1 MTGIK
6 RKASESEDPSSA
18 EPKIQKRVSTNELES
33 QDKGNMSEHSE
44 DDSGSENDEEEE
56 TEEKHSNTA
65 KSSTTAAHDI
75 HIARETA
82 ELFKS
87 NIFKLQ
93 IDELLEQVKLKESH
107 VLKVEKFLH
116 KLYDMIQQV
125 PDWEE
130 HSITEVE
137 SFFKG
142 KIVSVPFVDPKPM
155 AATTNYK
162 FDYKA
167 PSVSLIGSF
176 ALKTGIYQPHGSA
189 IDVLLTM
196 PESLFEKKDFLN
208 FRALHK
214 RSVYLAYLTHY
225 LSISFKKEKLDQYIS
240 LEYSYFNNDPLL
252 PIVTISCKKAPSHQ
266 NEEYNFYKTRF
277 SINLIIGFPHKIFDA
292 KKLLPNKNCIRI
304 AHDDSVSELPV
315 TPLYNFAI
323 LSSTTYEVYLKY
335 LYKTK
340 KQTIAFKEAAVLGR
354 LWLQQRGFSSQSAHS
369 GSLGGFGTFEFTTL
383 MATLLNGGGVN
394 GNKILLHGFSSY
406 QLFKGVIK
414 YLATMDLC
422 TDGHLQFSSEDENHS
437 SKYIEEG
444 FQAPTLFDKSTKV
457 NILSKMTNVSYQALK
472 MYAKETL
479 TMLNNVVQDQF
490 SNIFLTN
497 ISRTDNLKYDHCFD
511 LLFPLGTVG
520 NSDSFLSS
528 NFGPLERIKF
538 ITIENFIVNKI
549 TNVVKIALGDRIN
562 LIEVKLQNVVTT
574 FPISRRK
581 VHSSSG
587 GNNFNFEFIKLK
599 LLVNPDESEKL
610 VTKGP
615 AHSEEATPEAIF
627 FKSFWGPKSSLRRFK
642 DGSITH
648 CCVWSTS
655 SSEPIISSILNF
667 ALKKHVSEKMQI
679 NNTITK
685 EFQDLLPLPNLPAS
699 STTSV
704 LNLTSFYN
712 LKKSFDNLYK
722 VVFKM
727 TLPLSIKSI
736 LPVGPAFRYTSL
748 CQPVPFA
755 YSDPDFFQDVILEF
769 ETSPKWPDE
778 ITSLE
783 KAKTAFPVSYTHLD
797 VYKRQ
802 VLVNGLIWSEVSCAL
817 ILERVGEE
825 YVVVSGLVPSCSYDI
840 QFVNRLDQTDDY
852 LISDLMI
859 RTSSILNNDSS
870 NDKTEV
876 SENFENLDFSFP
888 SYYHRKFLSPLLTL
902 KHSVLTTNAN
912 LADERNKIKKTKK
925 EINKKLNSLRQE
937 IDHFKGK
944 IEQNATND
952 EKNTSKV
959 DNLKI
964 ALQQNEKALK
974 QLEEDLKRASEKEL
988 ALEED
993 YLTKKDYHLQKELEF
1008 SKLEESL
1015 NKDLSLVKAKETKL
1029 QNEYNQL
1036 SSKKDKLSL
1045 RHEKLQK
1052 ELDENNELFTVV
1064 KEQFVVKRENER
1076 LKRQEARI
1084 REISDFELGIKGLEQ
1099 DISRLDAENDH
1110 IQGLLNG
1117 F

>member
-627 FKSFWGPKSSLRRFK
+627 FKS
-642 DGSITH
+642 
-648 CCVWSTS
+648 
-655 SSEPIISSILNF
+655 
-667 ALKKHVSEKMQI
+667 
-679 NNTITK
+679 
-685 EFQDLLPLPNLPAS
+685 
-699 STTSV
+699 
-704 LNLTSFYN
+704 
-712 LKKSFDNLYK
+712 
-722 VVFKM
+722 
-727 TLPLSIKSI
+727 
-736 LPVGPAFRYTSL
+736 
-748 CQPVPFA
+748 
-755 YSDPDFFQDVILEF
+755 
-769 ETSPKWPDE
+769 
-778 ITSLE
+778 
-783 KAKTAFPVSYTHLD
+783 
-797 VYKRQ
+797 
-802 VLVNGLIWSEVSCAL
+802 
-817 ILERVGEE
+817 
-825 YVVVSGLVPSCSYDI
+825 
-840 QFVNRLDQTDDY
+840 
-852 LISDLMI
+852 
-859 RTSSILNNDSS
+859 
-870 NDKTEV
+870 
-876 SENFENLDFSFP
+876 
-888 SYYHRKFLSPLLTL
+888 
-902 KHSVLTTNAN
+902 
-912 LADERNKIKKTKK
+912 
-925 EINKKLNSLRQE
+925 
-937 IDHFKGK
+937 
-944 IEQNATND
+944 
-952 EKNTSKV
+952 
-959 DNLKI
+959 
-964 ALQQNEKALK
+964 
-974 QLEEDLKRASEKEL
+974 
-988 ALEED
+988 
-993 YLTKKDYHLQKELEF
+993 
-1008 SKLEESL
+1008 
-1015 NKDLSLVKAKETKL
+1015 
-1029 QNEYNQL
+1029 
-1036 SSKKDKLSL
+1036 
-1045 RHEKLQK
+1045 
-1052 ELDENNELFTVV
+1052 
-1064 KEQFVVKRENER
+1064 
-1076 LKRQEARI
+1076 
-1084 REISDFELGIKGLEQ
+1084 
-1099 DISRLDAENDH
+1099 
-1110 IQGLLNG
+1110 
-1117 F
+1117 